1 MTTPVVIEDQ
11 AGLDALFQGVV
22 NDFESIN
29 WRPWLTKTMRAVE
42 TEHAQMWGQQRDPAG
57 EPWKKLAPSTVRRKG
72 HSTILVETGRLR
84 RSLTTPNDGVR
95 EMFQEGGNIGLI
107 FGTDV
112 PYSIYHLR
120 GGERL
125 PKRDHVGLP
134 LPMFEGFVGDACD
147 FALKELAQ

>member
-1 MTTPVVIEDQ
+1 MTPVVIEDQ

-22 NDFESIN
+22 DDFQKID

-42 TEHAQMWGQQRDPAG
+42 QEHAQMWGEQRDPAG
-57 EPWKKLAPSTVRRKG
+57 DPWKPLARSTVRRKG

-84 RSLTTPNDGVR
+84 ASMTQPNAGVR

-107 FGTDV
+107 VGTDV

-120 GGERL
+120 GTSRM
-125 PKRDHVGLP
+125 PKRDHVGIP
-134 LPMFEGFVGDACD
+134 LKTFEGFVGDACD